1 MGIWT
6 YSITKVNNNKHH
18 KMYIYIYIY
27 IYSKLNKEVH
37 KKNEVISS
45 FDGMSSKQFN
55 TLG

>member
-18 KMYIYIYIY
+18 Y
-27 IYSKLNKEVH
+27 KLNEEVH

-45 FDGMSSKQFN
+45 FNGMSSKQFN